1 VVRPMVAMESSRV
14 CRRDS
19 SLNDSDSWSFVGM
32 VLGWFWIWKELVWF
46 IRMRERRVG
55 ILSTVMIA

>member
-1 VVRPMVAMESSRV
+1 MVRPMVAMESSRV

-19 SLNDSDSWSFVGM
+19 SLDDSDWWSFVGM
-32 VLGWFWIWKELVWF
+32 VVGWFWIWKELVWF